1 MNSKWALF
9 SGILLLTTGII
20 LRIFTDEGVVGLVLI
35 VFGVL
40 LKSYYIID
48 KARSGEYKP
57 GFELVFLCLGLALF
71 FTGIYFRVHKPTY
84 PYVLLMV
91 LGLLLK
97 TIYIFLFVVKVKSGN
112 QL

>member
-1 MNSKWALF
+1 MNSKWSLF

-20 LRIFTDEGVVGLVLI
+20 LRIFTDAGAVALILI

-57 GFELVFLCLGLALF
+57 GFELVSLFVGLSLFFLGLYYRL
-71 FTGIYFRVHKPTY
+71 HEPTY
-84 PYVLLMV
+84 HYVLLMV
-91 LGLLLK
+91 SGLILK
-97 TIYIFLFVVKVKSGN
+97 TVYIIMFIIKVKQSN
-112 QL
+112 K